1 MGCPETML
9 RGLDIASV
17 GCGALETGIAIGMGL
32 VVSELV
38 APASVLFRGLVFVV
52 VYAAILSLFAML
64 LNGCYMRRAWN
75 RRCGRCCG
83 SRANDPLEYEMQQ
96 LATDDMEEVGADLI
110 F

>member
-1 MGCPETML
+1 ML
-9 RGLDIASV
+9 HGLDISSV

-38 APASVLFRGLVFVV
+38 APESVVVRGLVFVI
-52 VYAAILSLFAML
+52 VYVAILVLFAML

-75 RRCGRCCG
+75 RRFARCCG
-83 SRANDPLEYEMQQ
+83 SIVKDPLEYEMKQ
-96 LATDDMEEVGADLI
+96 LATDDMEEAGTDLI